1 MIRVL
6 IADDHAMVRAGLA
19 QMLSSY
25 EDLEVVGEAANG
37 EEAVQMVGMLSPDV
51 VLMDMSMPIMD
62 GLEALKL
69 VKQRYGSTHV
79 VILSTF
85 QEPRQVSEALAAG
98 ASGYLVKD
106 VGVAAV
112 PGSSFYKDPAHG
124 RTKLRFCYCKKD
136 ETLKEADMINATY
149 KDMLDKGRTQE
160 AEAYLNQ
167 NVDMISR
174 SSMYGAFRQR
184 LDGGGIEAAGV
195 DGERRHGRG
204 AEQIGDVRGHARA
217 VDDGAGV
224 RVGRAG
230 AEAQG
235 RAGHAARDRVGGV
248 EDDGVVGDNDTG
260 EEAGKIGRAH
270 V

>member
-25 EDLEVVGEAANG
+25 DDLDVVGEAANG
-37 EEAVQMVGMLSPDV
+37 EEAVQMVGILSPDV

-106 VGVAAV
+106 VEPEVLVAGIRAATTGGAPLSPSVAASLLRGNA
-112 PGSSFYKDPAHG
+112 PMAQPQPQPQSQPHAHAHNSLLTPRELEILNLIVDG
-124 RTKLRFCYCKKD
+124 HSNFGIARALGISEKTVKTHCSRLFQRLGVTD
-136 ETLKEADMINATY
+136 
-149 KDMLDKGRTQE
+149 RTQ
-160 AEAYLNQ
+160 
-167 NVDMISR
+167 
-174 SSMYGAFRQR
+174 
-184 LDGGGIEAAGV
+184 AAV
-195 DGERRHGRG
+195 WAMRNMPRPL
-204 AEQIGDVRGHARA
+204 A
-217 VDDGAGV
+217 V
-224 RVGRAG
+224 
-230 AEAQG
+230 
-235 RAGHAARDRVGGV
+235 
-248 EDDGVVGDNDTG
+248 
-260 EEAGKIGRAH
+260 
-270 V
+270 